1 MASPLAVG
9 PVKPGLFPGQ
19 ADQTGSAGGCPGTLD
34 PGRQIVSQ
42 DNPNGVSRIGGQAG
56 TQRPLTL
63 PRARTK
69 PGTQGRGPYP
79 HSPCRIGY
87 PASGRETYTVL
98 QHYARLDA
106 VRFQFT
112 ATEPRSAGNEGPGGI
127 TA

>member
-63 PRARTK
+63 RPRQDKA
-69 PGTQGRGPYP
+69 GEAGPEALSTLSLPNMNAY
-79 HSPCRIGY
+79 CLIGIRDY
-87 PASGRETYTVL
+87 G
-98 QHYARLDA
+98 YA
-106 VRFQFT
+106 
-112 ATEPRSAGNEGPGGI
+112 
-127 TA
+127 